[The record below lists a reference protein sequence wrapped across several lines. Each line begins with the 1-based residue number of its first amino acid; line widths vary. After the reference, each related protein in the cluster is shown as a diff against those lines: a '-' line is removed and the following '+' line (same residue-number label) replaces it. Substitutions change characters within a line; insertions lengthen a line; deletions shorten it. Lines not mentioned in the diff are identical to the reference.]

1 MSDLRRAPLARF
13 LTQRAAGA
21 QRTEKRVFI
30 VAVVL
35 TLLAGAIACSG
46 SAEGSGE
53 LVRIRVRAGA
63 PFAEVAESLDA
74 RGVVENT
81 RFFRLYARLTDQATR
96 IRPGTY
102 EFRQDLAWARVL
114 GDMVHGRVLTARLVI
129 PEGMTVAD
137 MAPRIAQVA
146 GVDADSL
153 AGALRDTALSSRFDV
168 PGPGLE
174 GYLYP
179 ATYTIQ
185 VDAHPDSIVAELVR
199 TYHAVWTA
207 ERRAR
212 ADSLGM
218 SEAEVVTLASIIER
232 EAVRAEE
239 MPLIS
244 AVYHNR
250 LRIGMPL
257 QADPTVQYALGG
269 HRERLLYA
277 DIERV
282 RDHPYNTYGRRGLPP
297 GPIASASDRA
307 IDAALQPAEVQFL
320 YFVARPDGTH
330 VFSRTLTEHNRARE
344 AIRRE
349 QRASGRPIP

>member
-1 MSDLRRAPLARF
+1 VEHTPRSNVL
-13 LTQRAAGA
+13 AAG
-21 QRTEKRVFI
+21 VF
-30 VAVVL
+30 
-35 TLLAGAIACSG
+35 TLFAGVAIACSG
-46 SAEGSGE
+46 SAEGTGE
-53 LVRIRVRAGA
+53 LQRIRVRAGA

-74 RGVVENT
+74 KGIVDNT

-102 EFRQDLAWARVL
+102 EFRQNLAWSRVL
-114 GDMVHGRVLTARLVI
+114 GDMVHGRVITARLVI
-129 PEGMTVAD
+129 PEGMTVVD
-137 MAPRIAQVA
+137 IAPRIAEIA
-146 GVDADSL
+146 GVNADSL
-153 AGALRDTALSSRFDV
+153 TGALTDTALAGRFDV

-179 ATYTIQ
+179 ATYTVP
-185 VDAHPDSIVAELVR
+185 VDAHADSIVAELVR
-199 TYHAVWTA
+199 TYKAIWTP

-212 ADSLGM
+212 ADSIGM
-218 SEAEVVTLASIIER
+218 TEAEVVTLASIIER
-232 EAVRAEE
+232 EAVRHEE

-282 RDHPYNTYGRRGLPP
+282 RDHPYNTYGRQGLPP
-297 GPIASASDRA
+297 GPIASASERA
-307 IDAALQPAEVQFL
+307 IDAALQPADSPFL
-320 YFVARPDGTH
+320 YFVARPDGSH

-349 QRASGRPIP
+349 QRATGPPIP